1 MGLTTLCYLEKDDRY
16 LMLHR
21 VRKAHDENHDKWIGV
36 GGKFEP
42 GESPEDCVR
51 ILRRYQ
57 GQRGWQ
63 PGDYTRGLYYRDVE

>member
-1 MGLTTLCYLEKDDRY
+1 MVTT
-16 LMLHR
+16 
-21 VRKAHDENHDKWIGV
+21 
-36 GGKFEP
+36 
-42 GESPEDCVR
+42 ESPEDCVR